1 MKKLTLMMAVVPLVA
16 GTTTLAV
23 AQPQA
28 PNGSSA
34 VSSYSPPIEH
44 RAKKPKQKKPKKGAS
59 TPAAAPSGASQQ

>member
-1 MKKLTLMMAVVPLVA
+1 MKKLTLILAVVPLVA
-16 GTTTLAV
+16 GTTLAV

-34 VSSYSPPIEH
+34 VSSYSPPIAH

-59 TPAAAPSGASQQ
+59 TPAVAPSGASQQQ